1 MYVDIKNPIEKFG
14 LVHPAVYPNFKKIVK
29 NKKKNRWAE
38 VWWVADQTA
47 ST

>member
-1 MYVDIKNPIEKFG
+1 MYMDIKTPIEKFG
-14 LVHPAVYPNFKKIVK
+14 LVHPAVYPNFKKLWKIKK
-29 NKKKNRWAE
+29 NKWAE